1 MAAPGFAEAIEKARA
16 RAPALA
22 DYVAERYSLP
32 VVQRLWLNLLRAHT
46 PRELEEEFERAA
58 TDPSSRAALDT
69 GEVLDVAAAASL
81 LGTTEKTIRARVAR
95 RTIPSRRWGGRVVF
109 LRRELLAFLQG
120 LEGVDVREALA
131 NEQARLGRP

>member
-1 MAAPGFAEAIEKARA
+1 MTPPPKRPGRC
-16 RAPALA
+16 
-22 DYVAERYSLP
+22 VG
-32 VVQRLWLNLLRAHT
+32 
-46 PRELEEEFERAA
+46 PRGF
-58 TDPSSRAALDT
+58 T

-95 RTIPSRRWGGRVVF
+95 RTIPFRRWGGRVVF

-131 NEQARLGRP
+131 SEQARLD